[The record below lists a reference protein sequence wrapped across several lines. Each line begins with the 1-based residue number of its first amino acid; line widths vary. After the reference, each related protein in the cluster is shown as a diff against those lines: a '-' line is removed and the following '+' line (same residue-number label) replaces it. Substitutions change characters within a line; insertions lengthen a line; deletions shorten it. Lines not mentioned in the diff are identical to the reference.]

1 MNAADATRRR
11 VSQPEWFAS
20 WFDSAHYHSL
30 YAHRDGTE
38 AAALIS
44 RLIDRL
50 PIARGATVL
59 DLGCGTGRHA
69 RVLASNGCHVLGIDL
84 SAGSIRQAKASEGPN
99 LWFRRQD
106 MRLPFGNDVFDFV
119 VNLFT
124 SYGYFEDPAD
134 DLTVIHNIARSL
146 KAGGRVVL
154 DYLNTARAVK
164 ELARSEVVERD
175 GVAYRIS
182 RWTDAG
188 HIYKRI
194 VVNDG
199 RGGPID
205 FVERVARLSVADFRF
220 MFELSDM
227 RLEATWGDYHLA
239 PFDVRTSPRL
249 ILVARKIDGGSA
261 GPDLPARQVL
271 ADAADGLGGQPQI

>member
-1 MNAADATRRR
+1 MNAAAAARQR

-30 YAHRDGTE
+30 YAHRDGAE
-38 AAALIS
+38 AAALIG

-50 PIARGATVL
+50 RMAGGATVL

-69 RVLASNGCHVLGIDL
+69 RALASRGFNVLGIDL
-84 SAGSIRQAKASEGPN
+84 SAESIRQAKESEGPN

-146 KAGGRVVL
+146 RAGGRVVL
-154 DYLNTARAVK
+154 DYLNTARAARA
-164 ELARSEVVERD
+164 LARPEVVERD

-194 VVNDG
+194 VIDDG
-199 RGGPID
+199 RGGPLD
-205 FVERVARLSVADFRF
+205 FVERVARLSVEDFRF

-227 RLEATWGDYHLA
+227 TLEATYGDYHLA
-239 PFDVRTSPRL
+239 PFDVGTSPRL

-261 GPDLPARQVL
+261 GSDLPARKVL
-271 ADAADGLGGQPQI
+271 AYAADGLGGQPQI

>member
-1 MNAADATRRR
+1 MHAAEATRRR
-11 VSQPEWFAS
+11 VSQPEWFKS

-30 YAHRDGTE
+30 YAHRDGAE

-84 SAGSIRQAKASEGPN
+84 SAESIRQAKASEGPS

-154 DYLNTARAVK
+154 DYLNTARAVR
-164 ELARSEVVERD
+164 ELSRSEVVERD

-199 RGGPID
+199 RGRPID

-227 RLEATWGDYHLA
+227 RLEETYGDYHLA
-239 PFDVRTSPRL
+239 PFDVRTSSRL

-271 ADAADGLGGQPQI
+271 ADAADGLGGHPQV